1 MSLYSPVRVRVVKVE
16 WITPPT
22 EVGVAASSSTDMVH
36 REGKTAEDRA
46 TVGEAEDF
54 NLETLV

>member
-1 MSLYSPVRVRVVKVE
+1 ME